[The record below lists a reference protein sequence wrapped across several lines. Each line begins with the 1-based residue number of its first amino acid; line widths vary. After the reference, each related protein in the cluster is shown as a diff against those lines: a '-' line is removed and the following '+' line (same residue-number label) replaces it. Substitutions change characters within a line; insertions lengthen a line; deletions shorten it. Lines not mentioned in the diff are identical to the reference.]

1 MILDKVKEVIGN
13 TLEINTD
20 DIGMKTSFEDLN
32 VDSLDLFQIIIDIE
46 EEFNIKIENTE
57 SIKTIEDLVNY
68 IENNTDEK

>member
-20 DIGMKTSFEDLN
+20 DISMETSFEDLN

-46 EEFNIKIENTE
+46 EEFNIKIENAE
-57 SIKTIEDLVNY
+57 SIKPIEDLVCY

>member
-20 DIGMKTSFEDLN
+20 DISMETSFEDLN

-46 EEFNIKIENTE
+46 EEFNIKIENAE